1 MESKTQFQFSF
12 LKVVGSKKIKP
23 NFLFNLYY
31 PKSKLE
37 LMVLTHQTLYLPTLV
52 QIEIFNEIDMQ

>member
-1 MESKTQFQFSF
+1 
-12 LKVVGSKKIKP
+12 
-23 NFLFNLYY
+23 LFNLYY